1 MEKFSAWRDKGT
13 GIAPFI
19 PLSTPKTSIKK
30 YVLDPVLL
38 VVKLPLFFVLYWLS
52 VVTPKAAIKTILSW
66 SFGISLDISVAGVR
80 KLNISE
86 IHQAQPDKNSIVV
99 SNFTSP
105 LDIFVIFLSSKVSSL
120 SAVTVLVPIDN
131 TLYILTPWQV
141 AWWCFQPIGLK
152 CGIKL
157 TSENEKN
164 LKNKLVVVFAEGTTS
179 NNRAVLSMNSVIE
192 PLFSMSGFKYQTTL
206 LLWYPNTVST
216 PIPIKTPFLYLCGLL
231 TLSSG
236 SYVKV
241 KITPNDK
248 GSLSASR
255 AAYQENGVNLI
266 NLGAADKKKFF
277 EYYQTQQK

>member
-19 PLSTPKTSIKK
+19 PLSSPKTSINK
-30 YVLDPVLL
+30 YVLGPALIA
-38 VVKLPLFFVLYWLS
+38 VKLPLFFLLYWLS
-52 VVTPKAAIKTILSW
+52 VVAPKPAIRTIFSW
-66 SFGISLDISVAGVR
+66 FFGVSIDVSVAGVR

-86 IHQAQPDKNSIVV
+86 IHQAQPDKNTLVV

-105 LDIFVIFLSSKVSSL
+105 LDVFVIFLSSKISSL
-120 SAVTVLVPIDN
+120 NAMSILVPIDN
-131 TLYILTPWQV
+131 ALYVLTPWQV
-141 AWWCFQPIGLK
+141 ARWCFQPIGLK

-157 TSENEKN
+157 TSENEKT
-164 LKNKLVVVFAEGTTS
+164 LKNKLVVVFAEGATS
-179 NNRAVLSMNSVIE
+179 NNRAILSMSSAIE
-192 PLFSMSGFKYQTTL
+192 PLFALSGFKFQTSL
-206 LLWYPNTVST
+206 LLWYPNTIST
-216 PIPIKTPFLYLCGLL
+216 PIPILSPFLYLCSLL

-241 KITPNDK
+241 KITPNEK
-248 GSLSASR
+248 GSLSASK

-277 EYYQTQQK
+277 EYYQTQGK